1 MSRVSRAPTHQRGT
15 LRLLWC
21 AVFVFLCSSVAMAAL
36 FSMRYER
43 NLFAEGWARLQR
55 VSGLNPDLPRQ
66 AAVLPAAGVRKCM
79 VAGRVTYS
87 NVDCNTKNPTAV
99 TLNDS
104 RGFEPAPSV
113 PAAMPGVSDKMIE
126 QMTQH

>member
-1 MSRVSRAPTHQRGT
+1 MSRVSRTPTHQRGT
-15 LRLLWC
+15 LSLLWC
-21 AVFVFLCSSVAMAAL
+21 AVLLFLCSSVAMAAL
-36 FSMRYER
+36 FSLRYER
-43 NLFAEGWARLQR
+43 HVFAEGWARLQR

-104 RGFEPAPSV
+104 RGFEPSKVAPSV

-126 QMTQH
+126 